1 MQINWDSFGSTE
13 PTGLPPG
20 ASSQSNARCY
30 FGSYVRYVTKF
41 ESYFLIFPSERLALM
56 SSLALSGSDAL
67 GAFEANAVR
76 PSMEA
81 CHVCLKGF
89 SSFIPTLMSPD
100 LLPSQLYLWK
110 RYHRPGLLLPFA
122 GYHPSTIC
130 FPRLTRSYCSPT
142 C

>member
-1 MQINWDSFGSTE
+1 MQINSFGSTE
-13 PTGLPPG
+13 PTGLSPG
-20 ASSQSNARCY
+20 ASSQLNARCY

-41 ESYFLIFPSERLALM
+41 ESYFLIFPSETACSNEQLGVIWQRRV
-56 SSLALSGSDAL
+56 

-81 CHVCLKGF
+81 CHVCSKGF
-89 SSFIPTLMSPD
+89 SSLIRTVMSPD

-130 FPRLTRSYCSPT
+130 FPRLTSFHCSPT